1 MIITQVWQDDT
12 LTINVPGVGNVTYTG
27 VTFYL
32 ASGLAVFT
40 PTDGQVLQN
49 GTFVSST
56 FVNTATQTPLTDFGP
71 TCFTRGT
78 WIETP
83 TGPRLIEELQQGDLV
98 MTVDDGP
105 QPIKMIV
112 GDSFRAVGDFA
123 PIRFAKGAIG
133 NDAPLVVSP
142 QHRML
147 IMGWQA
153 ELYFG

>member
-1 MIITQVWQDDT
+1 
-12 LTINVPGVGNVTYTG
+12 
-27 VTFYL
+27 
-32 ASGLAVFT
+32 
-40 PTDGQVLQN
+40 
-49 GTFVSST
+49 
-56 FVNTATQTPLTDFGP
+56 
-71 TCFTRGT
+71 
-78 WIETP
+78 
-83 TGPRLIEELQQGDLV
+83 